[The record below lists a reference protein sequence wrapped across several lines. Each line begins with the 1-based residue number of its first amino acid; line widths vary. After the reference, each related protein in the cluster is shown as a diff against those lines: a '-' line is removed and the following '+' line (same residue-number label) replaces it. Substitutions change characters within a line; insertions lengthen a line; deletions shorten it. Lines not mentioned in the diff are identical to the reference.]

1 MKRIALWLTIIAV
14 SGQVFTQDVRPGAH
28 AVSGTPAYL
37 GFDRNNY
44 PGDQNLKVL
53 RQTFSYTGF
62 WLNHPPSA
70 KTNTWSGKRRALQS
84 AGFGFLVLFNGR
96 LFNELKSVSN
106 ASKLGE
112 SDARAARA
120 AAQGEGFPAE
130 TIIFLDQEQG
140 GRMLPEQ
147 KAYIYAWVDGVTAG
161 HFRAGIY
168 CSGISAAKEGGEDV
182 VTADDIRQNA
192 GARKIAY
199 WITNDTCPPS
209 PGCAFPKKAPSPAD
223 SGIPFADIWQF
234 AQSPKR
240 PAVAATC
247 PANYNPD
254 GNCYPP
260 GIGVAEHLHIDVN
273 TATTADPS
281 HGRNR

>member
-1 MKRIALWLTIIAV
+1 VKPIVLLMMIIAATGTASAQSAASV
-14 SGQVFTQDVRPGAH
+14 SKSH
-28 AVSGTPAYL
+28 ASNATAYL

-44 PGDQNLKVL
+44 PGDQNLKIL

-62 WLNHPPSA
+62 WLNPPPSA
-70 KTNTWSGKRRALQS
+70 TTNTWRGKRRALQS

-106 ASKLGE
+106 ASKLGK
-112 SDARAARA
+112 SDARVAVAAARR
-120 AAQGEGFPAE
+120 EGFPAR
-130 TIIFLDQEQG
+130 TMIFLDQEQG

-147 KAYIYAWVDGVTAG
+147 KAYIYAWVDALTASG
-161 HFRAGIY
+161 FRAGIY
-168 CSGISAAKEGGEDV
+168 CSGISAEKEGGENI

-192 GARKIAY
+192 GGRKIAY
-199 WITNDTCPPS
+199 WVTNDACPPS
-209 PGCAFPKKAPSPAD
+209 PGCVFPKRAPSPAD
-223 SGIPFADIWQF
+223 SGVHLADVWQF

-240 PAVAATC
+240 PDVAASC
-247 PANYNPD
+247 PAYNPD

-260 GIGVAEHLHIDVN
+260 GVDVTKHLHIDVN

-281 HGRNR
+281 HGRSR